1 MTMLPHEVY
10 RNAIGSSDLPA
21 VMADVMQ
28 KALLA
33 ALAVTPGTYKKWV
46 TTDTTSDFREKRLL
60 KMSGIG
66 DVDLIPEGMPFKQ
79 AGLSDSYEKM
89 QVTTK
94 GKVLKITRQSM
105 VNNETNLLR
114 DVSTALA
121 RAIDGRKNRDCY
133 DLLTSNALAGPLLHE
148 DNNAVFHADHGN
160 INANSGA
167 VSVESVGKAEE
178 LLMNQKDLKPSPGAP
193 DSFLNLTGKYLIA
206 GTQQRLKTIQTVGS
220 PFDPA
225 FNGQVMNPYNNGY
238 LYPVFDAYLQ
248 SKLTAAGRPNGWY
261 LTSDKDYAPSLVI
274 CYLNGSEEP
283 SLRNDD
289 SGIGEAQGISF
300 EVFSDWGYA
309 FNDFRSI
316 IFNDGQTA

>member
-33 ALAVTPGTYKKWV
+33 ALAVTPGTYKKW
-46 TTDTTSDFREKRLL
+46 
-60 KMSGIG
+60 
-66 DVDLIPEGMPFKQ
+66 
-79 AGLSDSYEKM
+79 
-89 QVTTK
+89 VTTK

-248 SKLTAAGRPNGWY
+248 SKLTAAGRPNGWI
-261 LTSDKDYAPSLVI
+261 LPATKITRLH
-274 CYLNGSEEP
+274 L
-283 SLRNDD
+283 
-289 SGIGEAQGISF
+289 
-300 EVFSDWGYA
+300 
-309 FNDFRSI
+309 
-316 IFNDGQTA
+316 